1 MKICI
6 LATGPSMSQAVA
18 DTVRGNYVIAISNAG
33 IEFVDAKKVTH
44 PALAPW
50 AQELCAQDHAWW
62 REHPQAHQFAGR
74 KFSANKIVGVEQVV
88 SDYVQ
93 RQSSSGVLALER
105 ARHAGDE
112 TGIRE
117 IELHGYD
124 NRGTHYFGLHPAP
137 LNNTHTGRFHFFAEQ
152 LKNLGD
158 EMKRAGFRIIN
169 RTPNSALTC
178 FEMG

>member
-1 MKICI
+1 MALRAHRDEPGRLMKICI
-6 LATGPSMSQAVA
+6 LATGPSMSQVVA
-18 DTVRGNYVIAISNAG
+18 DSVRGNYVIAISNAG
-33 IEFVDAKKVTH
+33 IEFVDAKNVTH

-105 ARHAGDE
+105 ARHAGEE
-112 TGIRE
+112 TGILE

-124 NRGTHYFGLHPAP
+124 NRA
-137 LNNTHTGRFHFFAEQ
+137 AEQ
-152 LKNLGD
+152 HAH
-158 EMKRAGFRIIN
+158 RAVPLFR
-169 RTPNSALTC
+169 
-178 FEMG
+178 

>member
-18 DTVRGNYVIAISNAG
+18 DSVRGNYVIAISNAG
-33 IEFVDAKKVTH
+33 IEFVDAQGVSRA
-44 PALAPW
+44 ALAPW
-50 AQELCAQDHAWW
+50 AHELCAQDHAWW

-93 RQSSSGVLALER
+93 RQSSSGVLGLQR
-105 ARHAGDE
+105 AWLAGDE
-112 TGIRE
+112 LGLRDV
-117 IELHGYD
+117 ELHGYD
-124 NRGTHYFGLHPAP
+124 NRGTHYFGVHRSP
-137 LNNTHTGRFHFFAEQ
+137 LNNTHSTRFNFFAEQ
-152 LKNLGD
+152 LKKLGG
-158 EMKRAGFRIIN
+158 EMKKAGFRIIN

-178 FEMG
+178 FETA